1 MPSLR
6 ALLSL
11 LDPAVR
17 VLNET
22 AAAGAG
28 QGLDIE
34 VADVVLVGP
43 GDPLPAMRGCLLLC
57 LNASAD
63 LVSQAAASG
72 AAAVAIKLHDGD
84 PEAWSHSAL
93 PVVVFED
100 TQPWHHVLQL
110 LTTALSS
117 ATARSGS
124 PEIVAGDLFGLANS
138 IAVMVGGA
146 TAIEDPQRR
155 VIAYSSVPD
164 QPIDETRRQGILG
177 RQVPDRSDNEKLY
190 RRLADANAPMHLSPE
205 ESGNRLG
212 RLAMVVKSGS
222 VYLGSIWV
230 VEETPLGPEAEQNLE
245 AAARL
250 ASLHLLRARAGS
262 ELERRARGELLRALL
277 DGRSSTGTT
286 LARMGVDLSKPAVVI
301 GFLLP
306 EETAHDDITAEA
318 VADLVQLQCSALR
331 ARSSVLVHLG
341 TVYAMVPAEGVTRKR
356 LAQMVNGVVQ
366 RAQVALGVSLI
377 GAIGT
382 TVASPFDVIRSRDE
396 VDAVLRVQE
405 PGSVAAVEDV
415 LPQVVLLTVRGA
427 LAKSDNLRLPAVEA
441 MVEHDAEHGTIYA
454 ESVLAYL
461 EASGDVAIAAARVNI
476 HANTFRYRMRRL
488 RELFDIDLED
498 ADTRLVV
505 WLQLR
510 TRP

>member
-6 ALLSL
+6 ALMSL
-11 LDPAVR
+11 LEPAVR

-22 AAAGAG
+22 VD
-28 QGLDIE
+28 LDAE
-34 VADVVLVGP
+34 VSDVVLVGP
-43 GDPLPAMRGCLLLC
+43 GDPLPALRGCLLLC
-57 LNASAD
+57 LDMSVDFINR
-63 LVSQAAASG
+63 AAASG
-72 AAAVAIKLHDGD
+72 ATAVAIKLQDAE
-84 PEAWSHSAL
+84 PEVWSHSSL
-93 PVVVFED
+93 PVIVVD
-100 TQPWHHVLQL
+100 DAQPWHHVLQL

-117 ATARSGS
+117 AAARSGS
-124 PEIVAGDLFGLANS
+124 PDIVAGDLFGLANS

-155 VIAYSSVPD
+155 VIAYSSVPG

-177 RQVPDRSDNEKLY
+177 RQVPEMRENEKLY
-190 RRLADANAPMHLSPE
+190 RRLQDSPNAIHVTE
-205 ESGNRLG
+205 EEGGNNLP

-222 VYLGSIWV
+222 IYLGSIWV
-230 VEETPLGPEAEQNLE
+230 VAATPLGPDAEQTLE

-262 ELERRARGELLRALL
+262 ELERRARGELLRALF
-277 DGRSSTGTT
+277 DGRTSTGTT
-286 LARMGVDLSKPAVVI
+286 LARMGVDLSKPVVVI

-306 EETAHDDITAEA
+306 EETAYDDITAEA

-341 TVYAMVPAEGVTRKR
+341 TIYAMVPAEGVTRKR
-356 LAQMVNGVVQ
+356 LAQLVQGVVQ
-366 RAQVALGVSLI
+366 RANVALDITLI

-382 TVASPFDVIRSRDE
+382 TVASPFDVVRSRDE
-396 VDAVLRVQE
+396 VDAVLRVQT

-415 LPQVVLLTVRGA
+415 LPQVVLLTTRNA
-427 LAKSDNLRLPAVEA
+427 LAKSENLRLPEVES
-441 MVEHDAEHGTIYA
+441 MLTHDAEHGTIYA
-454 ESVLAYL
+454 ESVLAFL
-461 EASGDVAIAAARVNI
+461 EASGDIAVAAARVNI

-498 ADTRLVV
+498 PDTRLVV

-510 TRP
+510 TRI

>member
-11 LDPAVR
+11 LDPAVK

-22 AAAGAG
+22 QSDAAS
-28 QGLDIE
+28 LDVEI
-34 VADVVLVGP
+34 ADIVLVGP
-43 GDPLPAMRGCLLLC
+43 GDPLPPVRGCLLLC
-57 LNASAD
+57 LDSSAE
-63 LVSQAAASG
+63 LAARAAASG
-72 AAAVAIKLHDGD
+72 AAAIAIKLHEQD
-84 PEAWSHSAL
+84 PASWTHSPL
-93 PVVVFED
+93 PVVAVED
-100 TQPWHHVLQL
+100 DQPWHHVLQL
-110 LTTALSS
+110 LSTALSS
-117 ATARSGS
+117 ASARSGS
-124 PEIVAGDLFGLANS
+124 PDIVAGDLFGLANS

-164 QPIDETRRQGILG
+164 QPIDDTRRQGILG
-177 RQVPDRSDNEKLY
+177 RQVPDLVGNEKLY
-190 RRLADANAPMHLSPE
+190 RKLQKSDRAMHVSAE
-205 ESGNRLG
+205 ESGNTFP
-212 RLAMVVKSGS
+212 RLAVVVKSGS

-230 VEETPLGPEAEQNLE
+230 VEASPLGVEAEQALE

-262 ELERRARGELLRALL
+262 DLERRARGELLRALL

-286 LARMGVDLSKPAVVI
+286 LARMGVDLSKPVVVI

-306 EETAHDDITAEA
+306 EDTAYDDITAEG

-341 TVYAMVPAEGVTRKR
+341 TIYAMVPAEGISRMR
-356 LAQMVNGVVQ
+356 LAQLVNGVVQ
-366 RAQVALGVSLI
+366 RAQGALGITLI

-382 TVASPFDVIRSRDE
+382 TVASPFDVMRSRDE
-396 VDAVLRVQE
+396 VDAVLRVQS

-415 LPQVVLLTVRGA
+415 LPQVVLLTVRNA
-427 LAKSDNLRLPAVEA
+427 LAKSDNFRLPAVEA
-441 MVEHDAEHGTIYA
+441 MIAHDVEHSTIYA

-461 EASGDVAIAAARVNI
+461 EASGDIAVAAARVNI

-488 RELFDIDLED
+488 RELFDINLED

-510 TRP
+510 THV